1 MGLDII
7 PIIKLGLTTR
17 LSIEILNRA
26 TVSRCLW
33 VSHRVSLNGILV
45 FLGDEP
51 PHHSNS
57 ALASHYPTAKMGDF
71 GLAIV
76 TGPADTDNPRKYRRA
91 GTPGYRAPVRLKLP
105 SSPRSKLTYPPT
117 RNKRPN
123 TRGTSNRTGW
133 RANTTKSSGGP
144 TCGRSAWSCTN

>member
-1 MGLDII
+1 MGLDFI

-26 TVSRCLW
+26 TVSRYLW
-33 VSHRVSLNGILV
+33 VAHRALLNGKLV

-51 PHHSNS
+51 PHHANS
-57 ALASHYPTAKMGDF
+57 VLASHYPTAKMGDF

-91 GTPGYRAPVRLKLP
+91 GTPGYRAPVRLNFFPAPGP
-105 SSPRSKLTYPPT
+105 S
-117 RNKRPN
+117 
-123 TRGTSNRTGW
+123 
-133 RANTTKSSGGP
+133 
-144 TCGRSAWSCTN
+144 